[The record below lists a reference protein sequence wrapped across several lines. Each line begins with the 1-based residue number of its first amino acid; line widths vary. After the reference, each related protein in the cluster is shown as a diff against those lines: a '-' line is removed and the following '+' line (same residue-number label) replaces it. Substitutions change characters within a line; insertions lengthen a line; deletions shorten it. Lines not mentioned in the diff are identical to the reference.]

1 MGRDGAM
8 DFLIGLLL
16 FGAGVLCGCAVV
28 GPKCFG
34 TIAKT
39 FREIR
44 DDLEPERR
52 RVHRA

>member
-1 MGRDGAM
+1 MEI
-8 DFLIGLLL
+8 LTGLLL
-16 FGAGVLCGCAVV
+16 FGAGMLCGAAIV

-34 TIAKT
+34 AIANT

>member
-1 MGRDGAM
+1 ME
-8 DFLIGLLL
+8 FLTGLLL
-16 FGAGVLCGCAVV
+16 FGAGVLCGCALV

-34 TIAKT
+34 TIANT

-52 RVHRA
+52 RAGRA